1 MEKDLEFAGQVSA
14 LQSAVFNAWLGQR
27 LRFEGLE
34 TALVGDILRKRDTGG
49 LFLCEDVQTDS
60 RRLASG
66 ELDLCGPLFGP
77 KMKQASAEAAAR
89 ENTFVDRLA
98 LDESAKR
105 NVGRFG
111 AGGRR
116 PSRVL
121 ADNVTHTVEGGDLNI
136 AFTLPSGAYAT
147 VFLAELMQPNAGWV
161 ERGAVKA

>member
-1 MEKDLEFAGQVSA
+1 M
-14 LQSAVFNAWLGQR
+14 AV
-27 LRFEGLE
+27 
-34 TALVGDILRKRDTGG
+34 VGDILRKRDTGG
-49 LFLCEDVQTDS
+49 LFLCDDAETDTK
-60 RRLASG
+60 RLASG

-77 KMKQASAEAAAR
+77 KMKRASGEAGVR
-89 ENTFVDRLA
+89 EDVFVDRLA

-121 ADNVTHTVEGGDLNI
+121 AADVTHAMEGGDLNI

-147 VFLAELMQPNAGWV
+147 VFLAELMQPSVGWV
-161 ERGAVKA
+161 ERGSVKT